1 MDLTG
6 GVFAGGQTYV
16 ALSRCT
22 SLEGLVLKSKVTP
35 HDIFVRK
42 EIVLFSQ
49 IFNSKELIEKS
60 LRESEAE
67 LLYARAAHDFN
78 RGNMKDAVESFALAI
93 GKRNEMDKPLVQLPA
108 SFQTSAY
115 EYATPGNQKT
125 KRRTLRAT

>member
-1 MDLTG
+1 M
-6 GVFAGGQTYV
+6 
-16 ALSRCT
+16 
-22 SLEGLVLKSKVTP
+22 TP

-42 EIVLFSQ
+42 EIVQFSQ

-93 GKRNEMDKPLVQLPA
+93 GKRNEMDKPLVQRLLRSKLQRMNTQRQEIKKLKEELYA
-108 SFQTSAY
+108 QREILK
-115 EYATPGNQKT
+115 EYAHEYYLMGNECVT
-125 KRRTLRAT
+125 